1 MMQLLSFSDYKK
13 MPWKNGAGYTLEL
26 ARSAGQDLAA
36 FDWRISMADV
46 TTSGAFSP
54 FFGMQRLLT
63 VLEGEGID
71 LHIEDQTLRLNAMQ
85 TAQFGGEQSVSCDLV
100 AGAIRDFN
108 LIYDPDKY
116 AARYQWIHTAEPL
129 QFFSAADVI
138 FLFNHAQCQIEL
150 CVDGQD
156 LVLDAQQSLL
166 IQAHQ
171 KLHVIEFKAAQFRQ
185 CCLIELTKN

>member
-54 FFGMQRLLT
+54 FLGMQRLLT

-85 TAQFGGEQSVSCDLV
+85 TAQFGGEQAVSCDLV

-129 QFFSAADVI
+129 EVFSSADVI
-138 FLFNHAQCQIEL
+138 FLFNSAKHPLEIW
-150 CVDGQD
+150 VDGQVQG
-156 LVLDAQQSLL
+156 LEYQHSLI

-171 KLHVIEFKAAQFRQ
+171 KLKHLQLNATQVRQ